1 MSRSRAKR
9 RTTRWAGEVHTLRT
23 IGDGDV
29 AWILALNAQNEAATS
44 PLDAARLRLMLGDAF
59 HARAVNATDGFIIP
73 FDQSS
78 AYWSEN
84 YLWFR
89 ERYPRFVYVD
99 RIIIAASAR
108 RSGLAR
114 LLYTHVFDAAR
125 RAGRQTVGGEVNVD
139 PPNPASDAFHASLG
153 FVEVGRAALSN
164 GKTVR
169 YLIKDLT

>member
-1 MSRSRAKR
+1 MP
-9 RTTRWAGEVHTLRT
+9 TLRT
-23 IGDGDV
+23 IDDRDV
-29 AWILALNAQNEAATS
+29 AWILALNAQNEEATS

-59 HARAVNATDGFIIP
+59 HARAANEADGFIIP

-89 ERYPRFVYVD
+89 DRYPRFVYVD
-99 RIIIAASAR
+99 RIVIAASAR

-114 LLYTHVFDAAR
+114 ALYTHVFDVAR

-153 FVEVGRAALSN
+153 FVEVGRATLAN

-169 YLIKDLT
+169 YLIKDLA